1 MTKPLTEAQLAY
13 SRSGTLGMSK
23 NARRA
28 KQQIV
33 SSRQFTYDGSLAPT
47 CLACGA
53 PRENRKAQKCD
64 ACAEES

>member
-1 MTKPLTEAQLAY
+1 
-13 SRSGTLGMSK
+13 MSK

-47 CLACGA
+47 CLQCGA
-53 PRENRKAQKCD
+53 RRENRKARDQRCD